1 MLITILN
8 GEPDPTSAFDAFLG
22 LIADRLQA
30 LGHRVTKLDLRT
42 LDLKGCSGCFG
53 CWVRTPG
60 ECSKRDDSAT
70 ICRAVLS
77 SGLVL
82 LASPM
87 TMGFT
92 TALLKR
98 AADQM
103 IPIIHPYFVVEGGEI
118 HHRAR
123 YARYPK
129 FGLLVGAEPDT
140 DPQDIEIA
148 TAIWRRTA
156 RNMKSTLA
164 FAVIADRAAEEI
176 ADEIALAA

>member
-1 MLITILN
+1 MRIVILN
-8 GEPDPTSAFDAFLG
+8 GEPDPASAFESYLSALTN
-22 LIADRLQA
+22 RLVA
-30 LGHRVTKLDLRT
+30 LGHAVTKLDLAT
-42 LDLKGCSGCFG
+42 LDLKGCTGCWN

-70 ICRAVLS
+70 ICRAVLQAD
-77 SGLVL
+77 LLL

-103 IPIIHPYFVVEGGEI
+103 IPLVHPYFTVEGGEV

-123 YARYPK
+123 YAHYPE
-129 FGLLVGAEPDT
+129 FGLLLGADADT
-140 DPQDIEIA
+140 DVEDIEI
-148 TAIWRRTA
+148 TTTMWSRMA
-156 RNMKSTLA
+156 RNMKSRLA
-164 FAVIADRAAEEI
+164 FTAIADRSAEEV
-176 ADEIALAA
+176 ADELALVA